1 MVGGPAAALYG
12 ITDSGWMDAANFLS
26 WFVKLFLPAVLPMTG
41 TAPVAQFLDGHHSHI
56 SLELIRKARDNNI
69 LLLCLPPN
77 TTHLLQPLDVGVF
90 APLKNAWKVILKR
103 HKLETRGANV
113 NKEIFPHL
121 LSELWE
127 TSFTPQHCK
136 GGFRGAGLVPF
147 SPEHVLAKLS
157 PSSEPSNS
165 SNDERGG
172 RRKVACS
179 SCGHDVATT
188 PIIKTHIVSY
198 FAGILEVRKDRPKIG
213 ARNHLKVRVEG
224 EAITSDEFLELLQEQ
239 RDKKESE
246 KAKKGKRN
254 RATQRRKAT
263 TEDTEPPEDTHD
275 VDENTCQV
283 CGIHFDDDDHQEAW
297 IGCDSDNCGR
307 WFHYWCAGFDRK
319 PSSRKKFLC
328 GFC

>member
-1 MVGGPAAALYG
+1 
-12 ITDSGWMDAANFLS
+12 
-26 WFVKLFLPAVLPMTG
+26 MTG
-41 TAPVAQFLDGHHSHI
+41 TAPVALFFDGHHSHI